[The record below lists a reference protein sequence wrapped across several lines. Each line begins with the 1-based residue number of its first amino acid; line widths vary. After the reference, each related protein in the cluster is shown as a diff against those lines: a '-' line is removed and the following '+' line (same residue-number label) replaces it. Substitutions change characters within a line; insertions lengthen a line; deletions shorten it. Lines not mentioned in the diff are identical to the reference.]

1 MLKYAGK
8 RVLGVIPVLL
18 GVSII
23 VFLILHFTPGDPA
36 LIILGPRATPQAL
49 TEVRRQL
56 GLDLPI
62 HEQYVRCMV
71 NILKGDWGRSLLYKT
86 PVTELIGQRLP
97 ATMILTVAALVIATA
112 FGIFAG
118 IISATKQ
125 YSWQDRTLMTM
136 ALVGFC
142 LPVFWLALIMQL
154 FFSIRLGI
162 LPVAGIN
169 SPGVNSLGDTL
180 KHLILPSV
188 TLAIG
193 TMATIARMT
202 RGSMLEV
209 VRQDYIR
216 TAKAKG
222 VSRRGI
228 AYKHALRNA
237 LIPVVT
243 VVGSQFGYLLS
254 GEVLLETVFSW
265 PGLGTLMING
275 ILARDFP
282 LVQGIILFVAT
293 IYVLVNLLVD
303 LLYSV
308 LDPRIVY

>member
-1 MLKYAGK
+1 MLKYTGK
-8 RVLGVIPVLL
+8 RLLGVIPVLL
-18 GVSII
+18 GVSIL
-23 VFLILHFTPGDPA
+23 VFLIMQLAPGDPA
-36 LIILGPRATPQAL
+36 LIILGPKATQASL
-49 TEVRRQL
+49 DNLRHQL

-62 HEQYVRCMV
+62 HTQYLRWIT
-71 NILKGDWGRSLLYKT
+71 NILQGDWGYSLHYKHK
-86 PVTELIGQRLP
+86 VIDLILQRLS
-97 ATMILTVAALVIATA
+97 ATMLLAVSALIISTT
-112 FGIFAG
+112 FGVFAG
-118 IISATKQ
+118 IVSATKQ
-125 YSWQDRTLMTM
+125 YSWQDRLLMTM

-142 LPVFWLALIMQL
+142 LPVFWLALIMQF
-154 FFSIRLGI
+154 FFSIHMGI
-162 LPVAGIN
+162 LPVSGLHSPGIN
-169 SPGVNSLGDTL
+169 TLPDTL
-180 KHLILPSV
+180 WHLILPAF
-188 TLAIG
+188 TLAVG

-222 VSRRGI
+222 VGKRRI
-228 AYKHALRNA
+228 SYKHALRNA

-254 GEVLLETVFSW
+254 GEVLLEIVFNW
-265 PGLGTLMING
+265 PGLGSLMIGG

-308 LDPRIVY
+308 LDPRITY

>member
-1 MLKYAGK
+1 MLKYAVK
-8 RVLGVIPVLL
+8 RILGVIPVLF
-18 GVSII
+18 GVSVV
-23 VFLILHFTPGDPA
+23 VFLILQFTPGDPA
-36 LIILGPRATPQAL
+36 LIILGPKAAQPAIEAL
-49 TEVRRQL
+49 RRQL

-62 HEQYVRCMV
+62 YEQYLRWII
-71 NILKGDWGRSLLYKT
+71 NILKGDWGYSLLYKQ
-86 PVTELIGQRLP
+86 PVNVLIFQRLS
-97 ATMILTVAALVIATA
+97 ATMLLAFTALVIATA
-112 FGIFAG
+112 FGVFTG

-125 YSWQDRTLMTM
+125 YSWQDRTMMTL

-142 LPVFWLALIMQL
+142 LPVFWLGLIMQL
-154 FFSIRLGI
+154 FFSIRLGV
-162 LPVAGIN
+162 LPVSGLN
-169 SPGVNSLGDTL
+169 TPGVNSIGDTIV
-180 KHLILPSV
+180 HLILPAF
-188 TLAIG
+188 TLAVG

-216 TAKAKG
+216 TARAKG
-222 VSRRGI
+222 VSKRSI
-228 AYKHALRNA
+228 AFKHALRNA

-254 GEVLLETVFSW
+254 GEVLLEMIFSW
-265 PGLGTLMING
+265 PGLGTLMINA

-293 IYVLVNLLVD
+293 IYVMVNLLVD
-303 LLYSV
+303 LLYSA

>member
-1 MLKYAGK
+1 MLKYTGK
-8 RVLGVIPVLL
+8 RLLGVMPVLL
-18 GVSII
+18 GVSIL
-23 VFLILHFTPGDPA
+23 VFLIMQLTPGDPA
-36 LIILGPRATPQAL
+36 LIILGPRATPKAL
-49 TEVRRQL
+49 EALRHQL

-62 HEQYVRCMV
+62 HTQYLRWIA
-71 NILKGDWGRSLLYKT
+71 NILQGDWGYSIHYKHK
-86 PVTELIGQRLP
+86 VIDLIAQRLS
-97 ATMILTVAALVIATA
+97 ATMLLTASALLISTT
-112 FGIFAG
+112 FGVFAG

-125 YSWQDRTLMTM
+125 YSWQDRTFMTS
-136 ALVGFC
+136 ALIGFC
-142 LPVFWLALIMQL
+142 LPVFWLALIMQF

-162 LPVAGIN
+162 LPVSGLH
-169 SPGVNSLGDTL
+169 SPGVKTVLDTL
-180 KHLILPSV
+180 WHLILPSF
-188 TLAIG
+188 TLAVG

-222 VSRRGI
+222 VGKRRI
-228 AYKHALRNA
+228 AYRHALRNA

-254 GEVLLETVFSW
+254 GEILLEIVFNW
-265 PGLGTLMING
+265 PGLGSLMIGG

-282 LVQGIILFVAT
+282 LVQGLILFIAT

-308 LDPRIVY
+308 LDPRITY